1 MSKVIS
7 HFVDDSFSRL
17 YELRVE
23 WFLDGF
29 RSDLT
34 YQHKMRVLAIF
45 DRFVVFQGLLQISE
59 TGKLIR
65 YSLKKHLCIAITVQP
80 EHIQKT

>member
-1 MSKVIS
+1 MSKVI
-7 HFVDDSFSRL
+7 FRFFDVFFSRL
-17 YELRVE
+17 YELGVQ

-45 DRFVVFQGLLQISE
+45 DRFVVFQVLLHISE
-59 TGKLIR
+59 TGKLI
-65 YSLKKHLCIAITVQP
+65 
-80 EHIQKT
+80 